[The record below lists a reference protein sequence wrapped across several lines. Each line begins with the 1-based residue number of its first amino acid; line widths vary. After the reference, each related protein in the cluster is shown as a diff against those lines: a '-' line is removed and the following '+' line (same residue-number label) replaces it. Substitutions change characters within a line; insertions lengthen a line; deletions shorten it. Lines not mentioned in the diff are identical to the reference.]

1 MEEILNTEDAVKKD
15 LFTDPVL
22 NAIGELKAIK
32 DFGDPHG
39 HCVAVEFECDG
50 CCKKAL
56 NARILTVVDEFLILV
71 AFDDGCIL
79 IKTISGGQLVEKE
92 IAKAIVIPLERVCS
106 IEFGAVQVD
115 P

>member
-1 MEEILNTEDAVKKD
+1 MEETLKTEDTVKKD
-15 LFTDPVL
+15 LFSDPML
-22 NAIGELKAIK
+22 NAIGELETIK
-32 DFGDPHG
+32 DFGDPQSHR
-39 HCVAVEFECDG
+39 VAVEFECDD

-71 AFDDGCIL
+71 AHDDGCIL

-92 IAKAIVIPLERVCS
+92 IAKAIIIPLERVCS
-106 IEFGAVQVD
+106 IEFDAVQVD